1 MRSKILRQSGLVVK
15 LHLKAGCSLKS
26 FGSMLKVTLCPFA
39 RATRRFLANSNAQL
53 GVLAVFVELRIAR
66 LDSLIVLSGFGCRVK
81 SV

>member
-26 FGSMLKVTLCPFA
+26 FGSMLKATLCPFA
-39 RATRRFLANSNAQL
+39 RAIRRFLANSNAQL
-53 GVLAVFVELRIAR
+53 GVLAAFMDIRIAR
-66 LDSLIVLSGFGCRVK
+66 LDSLIVFSGFGCRVK